1 MTRPTTASLFDDEPG
16 KELSLA
22 KVVAQSKPLNKA
34 QQSFQRLVAKI
45 ESQRKVLEKWQDFQ
59 PRFAQRV
66 VDEIEPLA
74 AKLRAGQRRMA
85 DLIDELLCQPSQGR
99 GLTRVQRA
107 KLEQL
112 LMNLVVGLL
121 EDGGDDDAA
130 LEALHDKYS
139 DVSRK
144 GARQSERDLT
154 EAMLQEV
161 FGIEV
166 GDEHDAASAED
177 LLLHA
182 EKVMQERMAQEARLE
197 EERTQKRAGGRT
209 KAGGTKAGAAQ
220 ARRDQ
225 AAKEVSQS
233 LRDVYRKLA
242 SALHPDREP
251 DADARQR
258 KTLLMQRVNQAY
270 AANDLLTL
278 LSLQL
283 ETEQID
289 AEHLSSVSP
298 QRLAHYNEILRE
310 QLAGL
315 SAEIESCILPFRH
328 LIGWRRAVMPTV
340 VEQQLSV
347 EVAELRAQIRQIEDH
362 LVEFRDPIVLRD
374 RLKHYVLEPES
385 PEPGEFDDLGELMD
399 VFDFVAPMPPARKR
413 RRR

>member
-1 MTRPTTASLFDDEPG
+1 MTRPTTASLFDDEPD
-16 KELSLA
+16 KDLSLA
-22 KVVAQSKPLNKA
+22 KVVAQSKPVNKA
-34 QQSFQRLVAKI
+34 QESFQRLVAKI

-154 EAMLQEV
+154 ETMLQEV

-166 GDEHDAASAED
+166 GDAHDATSAED

-182 EKVMQERMAQEARLE
+182 EKVMRERMAQEARLQ

-225 AAKEVSQS
+225 AAKEVGQS

-251 DADARQR
+251 DDDARQR

-298 QRLAHYNEILRE
+298 QRLAHYNEMLRE

-315 SAEIESCILPFRH
+315 NAEIESCILPFRH
-328 LIGWRRAVMPTV
+328 LIGWRRAVMPTA
-340 VEQQLSV
+340 VEQQLGV
-347 EVAELRAQIRQIEDH
+347 EVAELRAQVRQIEDN
-362 LVEFRDPIVLRD
+362 LVDFRDPVVLRGM
-374 RLKHYVLEPES
+374 LKHYELEPED
-385 PEPGEFDDLGELMD
+385 PDPGEFDDLGELMD

>member
-161 FGIEV
+161 FCIEV
-166 GDEHDAASAED
+166 GDEHDAASADD

-197 EERTQKRAGGRT
+197 EERTHERAGGRT
-209 KAGGTKAGAAQ
+209 KAGGTKAGLAQ

-233 LRDVYRKLA
+233 LREVYRKLA

-315 SAEIESCILPFRH
+315 NAEIESCILPFRH

-385 PEPGEFDDLGELMD
+385 PDPGEFDDLGELMD
-399 VFDFVAPMPPARKR
+399 VFEILAPVHRGRKR
-413 RRR
+413 RGS

>member
-1 MTRPTTASLFDDEPG
+1 MIRPTTASLFDDEPG
-16 KELSLA
+16 KDLSLA
-22 KVVAQSKPLNKA
+22 KVVAQNKPVNKA
-34 QQSFQRLVAKI
+34 QESFQRLVAKI

-74 AKLRAGQRRMA
+74 VKLRAGQRRMA

-121 EDGGDDDAA
+121 EDGDDDDAA

-166 GDEHDAASAED
+166 GDEHDAASADD

-197 EERTQKRAGGRT
+197 EERTHERAGRRT
-209 KAGGTKAGAAQ
+209 KAGGTKAGLAQ

-225 AAKEVSQS
+225 AAKEVGQS

-251 DADARQR
+251 DDDARQR

-315 SAEIESCILPFRH
+315 NAEIESCILPFRH
-328 LIGWRRAVMPTV
+328 LIGWRRAVMPTA

-347 EVAELRAQIRQIEDH
+347 EVAELRAQVRQIEDN
-362 LVEFRDPIVLRD
+362 LVDFRDPVVLRGM
-374 RLKHYVLEPES
+374 LKHYELEPED
-385 PEPGEFDDLGELMD
+385 PDPGEFDDLGELMD
-399 VFDFVAPMPPARKR
+399 AMGILAPVHSGRKR
-413 RRR
+413 RKS

>member
-166 GDEHDAASAED
+166 GDEHDAASADD

-197 EERTQKRAGGRT
+197 EERTHERAGGRT
-209 KAGGTKAGAAQ
+209 KAGGTKAGLAQ

-233 LRDVYRKLA
+233 LREVYRKLA

-251 DADARQR
+251 DDDARHR

-315 SAEIESCILPFRH
+315 NAEIESCILPFRH

-385 PEPGEFDDLGELMD
+385 PDPGEFDDLGELMD
-399 VFDFVAPMPPARKR
+399 VFEILAPVHRGRKR
-413 RRR
+413 RGS